1 VAPFCFAQ
9 NRGKASAAKTEALF
23 NAASRGHSGA
33 IAGNPVV
40 LAENP
45 HGTGAV
51 VNLKDAAAESPKR
64 TADPTGDGNFFS
76 SVPARITVNASD
88 GRAGWAACQ
97 HYA

>member
-1 VAPFCFAQ
+1 MAPFCFAQ
-9 NRGKASAAKTEALF
+9 NRGEASAAKTEALF

-33 IAGNPVV
+33 IAGNSVV

-45 HGTGAV
+45 HRTGAV
-51 VNLKDAAAESPKR
+51 VNLKDAAAEGPKR

-76 SVPARITVNASD
+76 SVPAWIAVNASN
-88 GRAGWAACQ
+88 GRAGWAARQ